1 MRSSS
6 SSRSVCV
13 ASVCIFSVCVCVC
26 MCVFVSLYA
35 FVSQL
40 EKKLALGLRTV
51 KAKPGAATKVVR

>member
-1 MRSSS
+1 
-6 SSRSVCV
+6 
-13 ASVCIFSVCVCVC
+13 VC